1 MNFDVI
7 LCSISFGFSNVEHG
21 NDCAFFFS
29 FCDAIKGS
37 ILNNHKAI

>member
-7 LCSISFGFSNVEHG
+7 LRSISFGFSNVEHG
-21 NDCAFFFS
+21 NNCAFFS
-29 FCDAIKGS
+29 FCDVIKGS